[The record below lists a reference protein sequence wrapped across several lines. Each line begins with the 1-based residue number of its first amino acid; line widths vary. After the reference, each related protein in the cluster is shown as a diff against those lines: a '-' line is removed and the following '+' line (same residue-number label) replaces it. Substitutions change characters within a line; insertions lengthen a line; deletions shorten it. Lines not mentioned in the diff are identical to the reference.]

1 VINYPEKKK
10 FIQGGAHMNYIG
22 IDHHKQYSHMTVMD
36 EEGSIVKAGRVLN
49 LRAEVEDF
57 LGAVKQG
64 SGAVIEA
71 GRSSYTMA
79 DLLGEMGVEVT
90 IAHPQEVKSI
100 AHAWIKTDKRA
111 SEILAHLLRTDM
123 VPGVYRRGKENREAQ
138 RVLRQ
143 RAWYVAALTGVKN
156 RIRVL
161 LAQQREE
168 AQQEASR
175 FKKLFSR
182 EGLKFLK
189 EVALPGT
196 DKELLEALLKS
207 YEHLEERIKESDELV
222 KRVHQELREAQRIDT
237 VPGFAEFLS
246 VLVAVEIA
254 DIKRFSRVESL
265 HSYAGVIPST
275 HSSGQ
280 RSYHGKII
288 KAGNRWLRWALVEAV
303 WPAITVDH
311 DLRVFYERLARRKG
325 PNMAKVATA
334 RRLLTI
340 IYKILKEGRAYVP
353 YKRGGK

>member
-1 VINYPEKKK
+1 
-10 FIQGGAHMNYIG
+10 
-22 IDHHKQYSHMTVMD
+22 MTVMD
-36 EEGSIVKAGRVLN
+36 EEGAIVKAGRVMN

-57 LGAVKQG
+57 LEVAKKEAE
-64 SGAVIEA
+64 AVIEA

-79 DLLGEMGVEVT
+79 DLLEEMGVEVT

-100 AHAWIKTDKRA
+100 AHAWIKTDKRD
-111 SEILAHLLRTDM
+111 SEILAHLLRMDM
-123 VPGVYRRGKENREAQ
+123 VPGVYRRGKENREGQ

-156 RIRVL
+156 RIRAL

-168 AQQEASR
+168 VQREASR

-189 EVALPGT
+189 EVVLPGT
-196 DKELLEALLKS
+196 DQELLGALLKTF
-207 YEHLEERIKESDELV
+207 EHLEERIKGSDELV
-222 KRVHQELREAQRIDT
+222 KKLHGELKEAQLIDT
-237 VPGFAEFLS
+237 IPGFAEFLS

-254 DIKRFSRVESL
+254 DIKRFSRVENL
-265 HSYAGVIPST
+265 HAYAGVIPST
-275 HSSGQ
+275 HSSGEK
-280 RSYHGKII
+280 SYHGKII

-311 DLRVFYERLARRKG
+311 DVRVFYERLARRKG

-340 IYKILKEGRAYVP
+340 IYKILKEGRCYVP
-353 YKRGGK
+353 YKR